1 MPERGAVPECS
12 DSGDGST
19 CLREFRRPPHWGGIV
34 LESQRRRFGEHEC
47 GGPRAAKYL
56 RGRGPLRLVVQVE
69 VGDRTRAARLE
80 YCVKALARTEKE
92 RLVGCPA
99 LLQAMAEAIE
109 T

>member
-1 MPERGAVPECS
+1 MWYLYIIRC
-12 DSGDGST
+12 GDDT
-19 CLREFRRPPHWGGIV
+19 LYTGITTDV
-34 LESQRRRFGEHEC
+34 ARRFGEHEC
-47 GGPRAAKYL
+47 GGPKAAKYL
-56 RGRGPLRLVVQVE
+56 RGRGPLRLVAQIK
-69 VGDRTRAARLE
+69 VGDRARAARLE